1 MKIFLSKALFFF
13 ILFPCIYSFGIT
25 LPHQGRVSVLGTPFD
40 GNASFQFA
48 LVDQSGNIVWNH
60 EGGTVTANP
69 TSVLTLEVI
78 NGFYKCNLG
87 DTSING
93 MASLSSDLFDI
104 NNQLSLRIWFDDG
117 INGLQQLGTD
127 QPLHVAPY
135 AISSSRNP
143 YELVSA
149 QLGES
154 ISSQA
159 SASGISESNLTKRI
173 SLLAANASDTGLVTT
188 ASMDPVLL
196 NDLNRTRETNDIA
209 DGNITSEKLSSTLL
223 EYLKPKL
230 ISSPSLPTES
240 GGIIYSGQSLTLSVE
255 VEGRNLSYQWQKNG
269 VDLPGEINET
279 LQIADADATLDDGNY
294 SVSVSNDFGNVTS
307 ATLTLDINTSK
318 FGSPFGDTFY
328 VKSADNMELL
338 WVQPGTFEMGS
349 PLTEDNRSNDETQRN
364 VTISNGFYLGRF
376 EVSQHEYFKIMRKNT
391 DNLSARPSDSI
402 DDTKPVENVSWN
414 DINST
419 FLPLLNKLE
428 SDNGNLPN
436 GWTYALPTEAEWEFS
451 CRAGTSTGFHFGDFS
466 FFDLS
471 NVSIILNQFARVY
484 VNSSKISGSYDSNAW
499 GFYDMHGNIEEW
511 VSDWYA
517 DYNSSNLIDP
527 TGPPTGD
534 KKAIRGGN
542 YYELPQFARSAAR
555 YKLDVDEKGPKVGFR
570 LALKKAE

>member
-135 AISSSRNP
+135 ALSASYTRTAA
-143 YELVSA
+143 ELISA

-159 SASGISESNLTKRI
+159 SASGMSESNLTKRI
-173 SLLAANASDTGLVTT
+173 SLLAANASDTGQVTT
-188 ASMDPVLL
+188 ATMDPTLL
-196 NDLNRTRETNDIA
+196 NDLNRTRETEDIA

-318 FGSPFGDTFY
+318 IGSPFGDIFY

-376 EVSQHEYFKIMRKNT
+376 EVSQHEYFKVMNSNT
-391 DNLSARPSDSI
+391 DDLFARPSFDQDDSS
-402 DDTKPVENVSWN
+402 KPVESVSWN

-436 GWTYALPTEAEWEFS
+436 GWTYSLPTEAEWEFS
-451 CRAGTSTGFHFGDFS
+451 CRAGTSTSYSYGDSSSTDDANYNGSSTKVIGFY
-466 FFDLS
+466 
-471 NVSIILNQFARVY
+471 N
-484 VNSSKISGSYDSNAW
+484 SNAW
-499 GFYDMHGNIEEW
+499 GFYDMHGNVEEW
-511 VSDWYA
+511 VSDWYG
-517 DYNSSNLIDP
+517 DYNTSSLIDP
-527 TGPPTGD
+527 VGPIDGT
-534 KKAIRGGN
+534 KKVYRGGRYSSDTAN
-542 YYELPQFARSAAR
+542 IRSANR
-555 YKLDVDEKGPKVGFR
+555 GSLENNFNNRRIGFR
-570 LALKKAE
+570 LALKKVE

>member
-1 MKIFLSKALFFF
+1 MKIILSKAFLFF
-13 ILFPCIYSFGIT
+13 LFFLCLYSFGVT
-25 LPHQGRVSVLGTPFD
+25 LPHQGRVSVSGTPFD

-48 LVDQSGNIVWNH
+48 LVEQTGNIVWNH
-60 EGGTVTANP
+60 EGGTTTP
-69 TSVLTLEVI
+69 TTVLTLEVV
-78 NGFYKCNLG
+78 NGFYKCTLG
-87 DTSING
+87 DASISG
-93 MASLSSDLFDI
+93 MSSLSPDLFDI
-104 NNQLSLRIWFDDG
+104 NNQLALRIWFDDG

-135 AISSSRNP
+135 ALNASRNP
-143 YELVSA
+143 YELVST
-149 QLGES
+149 QLGQS
-154 ISSQA
+154 ISLQA
-159 SASGISESNLTKRI
+159 NASGTTETDLINRI
-173 SLLAANASDTGLVTT
+173 SLLGSNVSSAGQITT
-188 ASMDPVLL
+188 SSMDQSLL
-196 NDLNRTRETNDIA
+196 NDLNRTRETSDIA
-209 DGNITSEKLSSTLL
+209 DGNITKEKLSSTLL

-240 GGIIYSGQSLTLSVE
+240 GGIIYSGQSLSLSVG
-255 VEGRNLSYQWQKNG
+255 VEGWNLSYQWQKNG
-269 VDLPGEINET
+269 VDLSNET
-279 LQIADADATLDDGNY
+279 NPTFQIAEANATLDDGNY
-294 SVSVSNDFGNVTS
+294 SVIVSNDFGSVTS
-307 ATLTLDINTSK
+307 AILTLDINTSK
-318 FGSPFGDTFY
+318 VGSPFGDTFY
-328 VKSADNMELL
+328 VKSADDMELL
-338 WVQPGTFEMGS
+338 WVQPGTFVMGS

-428 SDNGNLPN
+428 STNGNLPN
-436 GWTYALPTEAEWEFS
+436 GWIYALPTEAEWEFS